1 MSELKTQIKEELL
14 KQKEEKLKVERELNS
29 KLKEITLYTKPKNP
43 VCEQYKTAFTD
54 LGIKFKEETINKQ
67 VLGTVQ
73 QNAIPVIHVNNNYL
87 VMGREFQTAE
97 QCVKAIKFFAHPEYI
112 VPDPISKLTESIK
125 NLSYNMQKSFQGLN
139 RQLTP
144 ILQLLNS
151 LREEEKVEQK
161 GNAKKTK

>member
-73 QNAIPVIHVNNNYL
+73 QNAIPVIHVNDNW
-87 VMGREFQTAE
+87 
-97 QCVKAIKFFAHPEYI
+97 I
-112 VPDPISKLTESIK
+112 VHSRDC
-125 NLSYNMQKSFQGLN
+125 N
-139 RQLTP
+139 
-144 ILQLLNS
+144 
-151 LREEEKVEQK
+151 
-161 GNAKKTK
+161 NAKQCLGIIRHFADPSYVNPPFEDRLFEALKVLALDKT